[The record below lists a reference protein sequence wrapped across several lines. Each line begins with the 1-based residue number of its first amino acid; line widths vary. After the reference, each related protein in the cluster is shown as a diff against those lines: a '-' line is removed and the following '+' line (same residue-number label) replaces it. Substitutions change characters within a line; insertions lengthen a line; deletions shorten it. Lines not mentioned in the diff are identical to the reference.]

1 MPKKLRRAAGTAV
14 KSLAFIVLVAA
25 LPACPCLKRYVEV
38 YPVFEGRAV
47 VRNAAGVELVVTTSG
62 DPIMETF
69 VLATTGDETGAPARA
84 ASKFKRALNRRLSA
98 GVSEMFRARFG
109 EGPWCLTA
117 EPTILSTLEWT
128 VNTPPD
134 EDAPELPL
142 CSGPPP
148 PPACAELGE
157 VPFLEVDP
165 PSVSFGDVPLG
176 TTSPWVALN
185 ITNGAAGY
193 VCLASMVAGGRD
205 PLDFEVDD
213 ADCRPT
219 DPEMARMF
227 IGPAGRPSCTVN
239 VRFAPKRPGN
249 REGALRVSSN
259 AQPVLQEF
267 RLDGRGL
274 AGSLTLPPSPICVP
288 RIADPTYSEC
298 YERELRMPNPGP
310 GAVTLRGYGSDHEG
324 SGSDWY
330 LPGCWSHT
338 LVPPGTDLVC
348 RVRACS
354 SVPPPQ
360 RTFQLLG
367 DGTGVDP
374 TATVVEFTVVAQQ
387 TPSTCTP

>member
-1 MPKKLRRAAGTAV
+1 MPMPKKLRRAASTAA
-14 KSLAFIVLVAA
+14 KSLAFVVLVAA
-25 LPACPCLKRYVEV
+25 LPACPCVLNRYIAA

-47 VRNAAGVELVVTTSG
+47 VRNAAGVELVVTTGG
-62 DPIMETF
+62 DPMMETF
-69 VLATTGDETGAPARA
+69 VLATTGDEAGAPARA

-98 GVSEMFRARFG
+98 GVSEEFRARFG
-109 EGPWCLTA
+109 EGPWCLTS
-117 EPTILSTLEWT
+117 EPTLLPTLEHVT
-128 VNTPPD
+128 TPSD
-134 EDAPELPL
+134 EGSPELPL

-176 TTSPWVALN
+176 TTSPWVPLT

-205 PLDFEVDD
+205 ALDFEVDD

-239 VRFAPKRPGN
+239 VRFAPKRPGD

-267 RLDGRGL
+267 GLTGRAL
-274 AGSLTLPPSPICVP
+274 AGSLTVPTSPVCVP
-288 RIADPTYSEC
+288 RIVDSTYPEC
-298 YERELRMPNPGP
+298 FARELRLPNPGP
-310 GAVTLRGYGSDHEG
+310 GAVTIRHYDATAGWRSGNCGPLPVVVAPGSEITCHIT
-324 SGSDWY
+324 
-330 LPGCWSHT
+330 PCWTSA
-338 LVPPGTDLVC
+338 PEPGT
-348 RVRACS
+348 
-354 SVPPPQ
+354 
-360 RTFQLLG
+360 FLLFS
-367 DGTGVDP
+367 DGIGVDP
-374 TATVVEFTVVAQQ
+374 TATVIEIPLVAQV